1 MHNYDKL
8 KIVFYNNKN
17 TVIFQN
23 FLKNFCMEKKA
34 FMKKKASRSP
44 PPPFS
49 VHFLTVPPT
58 VHHSGGTV
66 IQIQIDEGNKVFLN
80 NDTRLAKLA

>member
-17 TVIFQN
+17 TVIFLN
-23 FLKNFCMEKKA
+23 FLYGKESVHEKEGL
-34 FMKKKASRSP
+34 SRSP

-58 VHHSGGTV
+58 VHHSGGKV
-66 IQIQIDEGNKVFLN
+66 IQIPVDEGNKAFLN
-80 NDTRLAKLA
+80 VLPYLFDEV

>member
-1 MHNYDKL
+1 
-8 KIVFYNNKN
+8 
-17 TVIFQN
+17 
-23 FLKNFCMEKKA
+23 MEKKA

-66 IQIQIDEGNKVFLN
+66 IQIPVDEGKQAFLIVSPYLFDEVLNSMAFENSSN